1 MDTRS
6 SALIVTLA
14 SLLLAVPVAAQGE
27 EPTTHAAESASPTS
41 SIVGDGARRDLYL
54 DMPDVLGGFEP
65 DIVITR
71 GQEHLAGLDP
81 DDEADARTRA
91 ELDRLF
97 EGTGTSAED
106 MTSGYALVSQEDF
119 FAFVV
124 GVRLDGAERGTML
137 PAYLPILYEDL
148 VDPTG
153 QAASVGGK
161 DVVVISSEGDAGDYV
176 ALYVYDQGDTIW
188 MVQGPEDVV
197 EGVLEALS

>member
-14 SLLLAVPVAAQGE
+14 SLLLAAPVAAQGE
-27 EPTTHAAESASPTS
+27 EPSPGAGPSASPAS
-41 SIVGDGARRDLYL
+41 SIVGDAVRRDLYL
-54 DMPDVLGGFEP
+54 DMPYTIGGFEP

-71 GQEHLAGLDP
+71 GEEHLAGLDP

-91 ELDRLF
+91 ELDRLL
-97 EGTGTSAED
+97 EDTGTTIED

-124 GVRLDGAERGTML
+124 GVRLDGAEPGAML

-153 QAASVGGK
+153 QAGSLGGK
-161 DVVVISSEGDAGDYV
+161 DVVVITSEGDDGDYV
-176 ALYVYDQGDTIW
+176 ALYVYDEGDTIW

-197 EGVLEALS
+197 ERALEGLP